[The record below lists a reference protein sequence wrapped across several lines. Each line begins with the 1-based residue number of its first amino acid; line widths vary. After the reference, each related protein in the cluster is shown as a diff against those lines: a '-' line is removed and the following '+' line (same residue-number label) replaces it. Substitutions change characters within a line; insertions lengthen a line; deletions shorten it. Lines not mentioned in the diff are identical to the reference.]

1 MITTARKKIL
11 IVVALNVLAA
21 FFFRAPA
28 LLAQIVSPTFDTPSI
43 KAVPARPDGELQPVP
58 AGSVQT
64 PTAQAPYQVA
74 PAPGQSRQDLVINNA
89 SMVLENFMALPTKRI
104 PERLLSRAQAVA
116 IIPRV
121 IKGGFII
128 GVRHGNGVLLARTPA
143 GGFGPPRFISLTGG
157 SVGFQAGVQST
168 DVILVFRTARRVQ
181 SLMEGTFTLGVD
193 AAAAAGPVGRQASAA
208 TNAQLSAEVWSY
220 SRSRGAFVGVSLD
233 GSVLQIDSYADQL
246 YYHTPTGVA
255 GASWP
260 PSAHQLVGLL
270 DSYLKLPEEAAGATA
285 VTPTAVTPTAVAA
298 PPASV
303 STQESLRGQLAA
315 TAPHLYAALPD
326 TKWRNYLALPKSVY
340 YENQPVD
347 TEGLQN
353 SVAHFDAV
361 TRTPDYHL
369 LATEPVFQKVYGLL
383 KRYAA
388 SATASGL
395 ALPPPPTLPATARP
409 PAAAATAPRP
419 QPAR

>member
-1 MITTARKKIL
+1 MIATARKKIL
-11 IVVALNVLAA
+11 IVVALNMLAA
-21 FFFRAPA
+21 FLFRAPV

-43 KAVPARPDGELQPVP
+43 KAVPARPEGQLQPVP
-58 AGSVQT
+58 AGSVQA
-64 PTAQAPYQVA
+64 PAQQAPFQV
-74 PAPGQSRQDLVINNA
+74 APGQSREDFVVNNA
-89 SMVLENFMALPTKRI
+89 SMVLENFMALPAKRI

-128 GVRHGNGVLLARTPA
+128 GVRHGTGVLLARTPA
-143 GGFGPPRFISLTGG
+143 GGFGPPRFVSLTGG
-157 SVGFQAGVQST
+157 SVGFQAGVRST
-168 DVILVFRTARRVQ
+168 DVILVFRTARSVQ
-181 SLMEGTFTLGVD
+181 SLMQGTFTLGVD

-208 TNAQLSAEVWSY
+208 TNAQLNAEVWSY

-233 GSVLQIDSYADQL
+233 GSALQIDSYADQL
-246 YYHTPTGVA
+246 YYHTPTGAA

-260 PSAHQLVGLL
+260 PSAHQLVRLL
-270 DSYLKLPEEAAGATA
+270 DGYLNLPEATVGTTA
-285 VTPTAVTPTAVAA
+285 VTPTAASAA
-298 PPASV
+298 PASV

-347 TEGLQN
+347 TAGLQ
-353 SVAHFDAV
+353 SSIAHFDAV
-361 TRTPDYHL
+361 ARAPDYHL

-383 KRYAA
+383 KRYTA

-395 ALPPPPTLPATARP
+395 ALPPPPSTTLPGSTKP
-409 PAAAATAPRP
+409 PTAAATAPRP